1 MASCSPSSRR
11 RLECLVGK
19 NHEGASHREEGH
31 LPRVTIVGT
40 GYLGLT
46 HAVCLADLG
55 HEVLAIDVDAEKIA
69 TAAKG
74 ESPFFEPGLEPLLR
88 KNLDSG
94 RLRFTMSFAEVGEFG
109 EIHFLCVG
117 TPEGEAGRADLGAVY
132 AAAEALAPHLTSPC
146 LVVGKSTVPVGTAR
160 QVMTRMRAIAPAGDE
175 VDLAWNPEFLR
186 EGFAVQDSLVPDRIV
201 LGVTSD
207 GAEAMMRAVYRA
219 PLEAGS
225 PLLVMDLET
234 AELVKVAANAFL
246 ATKISFINAMAEV
259 CEEAG
264 ADVIPLA
271 EALGYDARIGRRFL
285 SPGLGYGGG
294 CLPKD
299 IRGFRATA
307 AELGVSSLVSLLAT
321 VDEINLG
328 RRERVV
334 TLAREAAGGS
344 LMSTRVAVL
353 GVAFKPNS
361 DDVRDSPSLAI
372 CDQLVAE
379 GAIVSV
385 HDPVAMPGAARKRP
399 ALRYAPSVFE
409 AADGADLVLHLTEWS
424 DYRAI
429 DPAALAAVVARRVI
443 IDARCCL
450 DAELWRSAGWSVH
463 VLGRP
468 PAAGSHDREDF
479 GIE

>member
-1 MASCSPSSRR
+1 
-11 RLECLVGK
+11 
-19 NHEGASHREEGH
+19 
-31 LPRVTIVGT
+31 LPRVTVVGT

-55 HEVLAIDVDAEKIA
+55 HEVLAIDVDEEKIA
-69 TAAKG
+69 KAARG
-74 ESPFFEPGLEPLLR
+74 QVPFFEPGLEPLLQ
-88 KNLDSG
+88 KNLDAG
-94 RLRFTMSFAEVGEFG
+94 RLRFTLSFAEIAAFG
-109 EIHFLCVG
+109 DVHFLCVG
-117 TPEGEAGRADLGAVY
+117 TPEGEAGRADLSSVH
-132 AAAEALAPHLTSPC
+132 AAASSLAPHLNGPC

-160 QVMTRMRAIAPAGDE
+160 QVLAELRTVAPAGE
-175 VDLAWNPEFLR
+175 GVDLAWNPEFLR
-186 EGFAVQDSLVPDRIV
+186 EGFAVQDSLAPDRIV
-201 LGVTSD
+201 LGVTRD
-207 GAEAMMRAVYRA
+207 GAEARLREIYSR

-246 ATKISFINAMAEV
+246 ATKISFINAMAQV
-259 CEEAG
+259 CEQSG
-264 ADVIPLA
+264 GDVMALA
-271 EALGYDARIGRRFL
+271 EALGHDARIGRRFL

-307 AELGVSSLVSLLAT
+307 AELGVDSLVSWLGT

-334 TLAREAAGGS
+334 ELARSAAGGPGGS
-344 LMSTRVAVL
+344 LAGRRVAVL

-361 DDVRDSPSLAI
+361 DDVRDSPSLAV
-372 CDQLVAE
+372 CDQLTAE

-385 HDPVAMPGAARKRP
+385 HDPVAMPSAARKRP
-399 ALRYAPSVFE
+399 GLRYAPSVFE
-409 AADGADLVLHLTEWS
+409 AAEGAELVLHLTEWS

-429 DPAALAAVVARRVI
+429 DPAALARVVARQVI

-450 DAELWRSAGWSVH
+450 DASLWRAAGWTVH

-468 PAAGSHDREDF
+468 QG
-479 GIE
+479 G

>member
-1 MASCSPSSRR
+1 
-11 RLECLVGK
+11 
-19 NHEGASHREEGH
+19 
-31 LPRVTIVGT
+31 LPRVTVVGT

-55 HEVLAIDVDAEKIA
+55 HDVLAIDVDADKIA
-69 TAAKG
+69 LAASGTA
-74 ESPFFEPGLEPLLR
+74 PFFEPGLEPLLR
-88 KNLDSG
+88 KNLDAG
-94 RLRFTMSFAEVGEFG
+94 RLRFTSSFAEVGAFG
-109 EIHFLCVG
+109 DVHFLCVG
-117 TPEGEAGRADLGAVY
+117 TPEGEAGRADLSAVH
-132 AAAEALAPHLTSPC
+132 AAAAALAPHLTGPC

-160 QVMTRMRAIAPAGDE
+160 QVLASLHSAAPAGGA

-186 EGFAVQDSLVPDRIV
+186 EGFAVQDSLAPDRIV
-201 LGVTSD
+201 LGVTAG
-207 GAEAMMRAVYRA
+207 GAEARLREVYRT
-219 PLEAGS
+219 PLENGS

-259 CEEAG
+259 CEESG
-264 ADVIPLA
+264 ADVMALA
-271 EALGYDARIGRRFL
+271 EALGHDARIGRRFL

-307 AELGVSSLVSLLAT
+307 ADLGVDSLVSWLGT
-321 VDEINLG
+321 VDGINLG

-334 TLAREAAGGS
+334 ELARAAAGGS
-344 LMSTRVAVL
+344 LAGRRVAVL

-361 DDVRDSPSLAI
+361 DDVRDSPSLAV
-372 CDQLVAE
+372 CDRLAAE

-385 HDPVAMPGAARKRP
+385 HDPVAMPGAAAKRP
-399 ALRYAPSVFE
+399 ALRYAPSASE
-409 AADGADLVLHLTEWS
+409 AAEQADLVLHLTEWS

-429 DPAALAAVVARRVI
+429 DPAALAQVVASQVI

-450 DAELWRSAGWSVH
+450 DADAWRAADWTVH

-468 PAAGSHDREDF
+468 ATS
-479 GIE
+479 

>member
-1 MASCSPSSRR
+1 
-11 RLECLVGK
+11 
-19 NHEGASHREEGH
+19 
-31 LPRVTIVGT
+31 LPRVTVVGT

-55 HEVLAIDVDAEKIA
+55 HDVLAIDVDADKIA
-69 TAAKG
+69 LAASGTA
-74 ESPFFEPGLEPLLR
+74 PFFEPGLEPLLR
-88 KNLDSG
+88 KNLDAG
-94 RLRFTMSFAEVGEFG
+94 RLRFTLSFAEAGAFG
-109 EIHFLCVG
+109 DVHFLCVG
-117 TPEGEAGRADLGAVY
+117 TPEGEAGRADLSAVH
-132 AAAEALAPHLTSPC
+132 AAAAALAPHLTGPC

-160 QVMTRMRAIAPAGDE
+160 QVLASLRSAAPAGAA

-186 EGFAVQDSLVPDRIV
+186 EGFAVQDSLAPDRIV
-201 LGVTSD
+201 LGVASD
-207 GAEAMMRAVYRA
+207 GAEARLREIYRT

-259 CEEAG
+259 CEQSG
-264 ADVIPLA
+264 ADVMALA
-271 EALGYDARIGRRFL
+271 EALGHDARIGRRFL

-307 AELGVSSLVSLLAT
+307 ADLGVDSLVSWLGT
-321 VDEINLG
+321 VDGINLG

-334 TLAREAAGGS
+334 ALARQAAGGPGGS
-344 LMSTRVAVL
+344 LAGRRVAVL

-361 DDVRDSPSLAI
+361 DDVRDSPSLAV
-372 CDQLVAE
+372 CDQLAAE
-379 GAIVSV
+379 GARVSV
-385 HDPVAMPGAARKRP
+385 HDPVAMPSAAAKRP
-399 ALRYAPSVFE
+399 ALRYAPSVSE
-409 AADGADLVLHLTEWS
+409 AAERADLVLHLTEWS

-429 DPAALAAVVARRVI
+429 DPAALAQVVARRVI

-450 DAELWRSAGWSVH
+450 DAGQWRTSGWTVH

-468 PAAGSHDREDF
+468 PIS
-479 GIE
+479 